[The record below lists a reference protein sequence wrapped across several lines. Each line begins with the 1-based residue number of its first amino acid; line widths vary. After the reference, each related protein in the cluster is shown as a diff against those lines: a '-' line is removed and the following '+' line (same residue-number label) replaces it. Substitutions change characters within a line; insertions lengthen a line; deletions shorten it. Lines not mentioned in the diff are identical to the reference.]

1 MRNVVVHLRFQRCPL
16 NTGYVTV
23 NMGRKFNDSSGR
35 PLNKERPLN
44 TSFTVLSPGGGYSL

>member
-1 MRNVVVHLRFQRCPL
+1 MQVYL
-16 NTGYVTV
+16 TV

-44 TSFTVLSPGGGYSL
+44 TSFTVLSPGGGYPL